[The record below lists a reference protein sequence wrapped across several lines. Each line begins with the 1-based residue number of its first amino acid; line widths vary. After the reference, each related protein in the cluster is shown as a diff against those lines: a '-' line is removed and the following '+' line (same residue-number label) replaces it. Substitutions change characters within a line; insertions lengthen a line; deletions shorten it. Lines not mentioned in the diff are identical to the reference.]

1 MCSVARAM
9 PSEGQPLGGE
19 GTEPTEL
26 SKVPGS
32 ETQGVSNTDPA
43 WAGDSGVFKGSQP
56 VDAPEPQRQA
66 AAVPALARVSSL
78 ARGLSSRVP
87 ERARLPA
94 ALGATALAGV
104 LLGALVFHRAAPL
117 SPNDELVR
125 FAKRLK
131 APERDLVVRSLE
143 KSDVLSALGALRDA
157 GAYEHLRADPVAQA
171 LRARLSLLA
180 KDPGDALD
188 WLEQAL
194 ALEAKLCDEAWVGD
208 AVVQTFAANKP
219 SRTGAMLARIPKA
232 GALKAL
238 RGGCIDAQYRIRHS
252 AAETLKGMNDAC
264 PDPVAALIADAWQ
277 ADRCDQA
284 RITVQ
289 KLLPSLGSDDRIA
302 PVLDV
307 LARRPGSG
315 PCVAELLPKT
325 GK

>member
-1 MCSVARAM
+1 MCSVAAEM
-9 PSEGQPLGGE
+9 PSEGQPLGE

-26 SKVPGS
+26 REVPGS
-32 ETQGVSNTDPA
+32 ESGGVSNTDPA
-43 WAGDSGVFKGSQP
+43 WAGDSGVFKGPQAVSE
-56 VDAPEPQRQA
+56 PEPKRQT
-66 AAVPALARVSSL
+66 AVVPPLARVSSL
-78 ARGLSSRVP
+78 ARELSSRVP
-87 ERARLPA
+87 ARARLPA
-94 ALGATALAGV
+94 ALGATALVGV
-104 LLGALVFHRAAPL
+104 LLGALVFHRSAPL
-117 SPNDELVR
+117 SANDELVR
-125 FAKRLK
+125 FAKRVK

-157 GAYEHLRADPVAQA
+157 GAYEHLRADPIAQA

-194 ALEAKLCDEAWVGD
+194 ALDQKLCDEPWVPD
-208 AVVQTFAANKP
+208 AVVQTFGANKP
-219 SRTGAMLARIPKA
+219 SRTGAMLTRIPKA
-232 GALKAL
+232 AALKAL
-238 RGGCIDAQYRIRHS
+238 HEACIDSQYRIRHS
-252 AAETLKGMNDAC
+252 AAETLKGLNDAC

-289 KLLPSLGSDDRIA
+289 KLLPSLGTDDRIA